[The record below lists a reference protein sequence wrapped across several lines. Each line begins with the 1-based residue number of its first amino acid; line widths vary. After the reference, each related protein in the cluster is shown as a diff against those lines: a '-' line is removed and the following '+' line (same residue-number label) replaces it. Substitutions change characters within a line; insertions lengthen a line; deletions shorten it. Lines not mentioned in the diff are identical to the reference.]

1 MNGCCCWPS
10 LARCATASSKAED
23 RCPNTRASANSR
35 YAQAAAKPC
44 KPSTATPDLLELP
57 CGLCRCGGCRPMG
70 EPRQQ
75 GQVLKSPMAQ
85 VLALLSS
92 KLDDCP
98 SMQCRNWG
106 VCECQR

>member
-1 MNGCCCWPS
+1 
-10 LARCATASSKAED
+10 
-23 RCPNTRASANSR
+23 
-35 YAQAAAKPC
+35 
-44 KPSTATPDLLELP
+44 
-57 CGLCRCGGCRPMG
+57 MG

-75 GQVLKSPMAQ
+75 GQVLKSPMVQ

-106 VCECQR
+106 VCECQSEACSRKTDAGHGA